1 VLRFLSIIVFIAGLF
16 SFLIFILIGSPIE
29 FALNAKMNVLQ
40 GNFLTLNNKI
50 DSLEN
55 KLHMQLIPADKY
67 YREILEL
74 DSVPASIRYAGS
86 GGSEPIKTMDFSPAT
101 AEMIVE
107 TKEKVNAL
115 KKQIQIQSES
125 SFKVF
130 TTAVDYNIELTGV
143 PAIQPVKPSEN
154 IWISSKFGSRDDPFT
169 LSRRSHS
176 GIDFVGPRNT
186 EIYATAKGT
195 VTLVK
200 DSRRGYGKEV
210 VITHDFG
217 YSTRY
222 AHLNEIKVKDGQEVK
237 RGQLVGLMGSTGR
250 STGVHLHYEVRLNR
264 RPINPIYYFADNL
277 TQDEYNLIVKQV
289 D

>member
-1 VLRFLSIIVFIAGLF
+1 MIVFIAGLF
-16 SFLIFILIGSPIE
+16 SFLIYVLIGSPIE
-29 FALNAKMNVLQ
+29 FVLNAKMNVLQ
-40 GNFLTLNNKI
+40 GNFLTLNNRI
-50 DSLEN
+50 DSLEY
-55 KLHMQLIPADKY
+55 KLHKQLIPADKY

-74 DSVPASIRYAGS
+74 DSVPSSIRYAGS
-86 GGSEPIKTMDFSPAT
+86 GGSEPIKTLNYSPAT
-101 AEMIVE
+101 ADMIID
-107 TKEKVNAL
+107 TKAKINSL

-125 SFKVF
+125 SFNVF
-130 TTAVDYNIELTGV
+130 NTANDYNLELTGI
-143 PAIQPVKPSEN
+143 PAIQPVQPADN
-154 IWISSKFGSRDDPFT
+154 IWISSYFGSRHDPFT
-169 LSRRSHS
+169 LLKRSHS

-186 EIYATAKGT
+186 EIYATADGT

-210 VITHDFG
+210 VIMHDFG
-217 YSTRY
+217 YSSRY
-222 AHLNEIKVKDGQEVK
+222 AHLNEIKVKNGQEVK

-250 STGVHLHYEVRLNR
+250 STGIHLHYEVRLNR